1 MGFRLTTLIP
11 RPGSREDPPRCRM
24 SPTVRRIGRRALTA
38 IPILW
43 LVFTLT
49 FIVVHAVPGS
59 VADLLDNPDL
69 SPAARE
75 AVRHRFG
82 LDQPLP
88 RQYLRWLEGAFTGD
102 FGISFLYRQPVRRL
116 LAQALPPT
124 LMLTGTALLLDLI
137 LGIVLAVLGAAR
149 PRSWLD
155 RTTTVLSL
163 GVYGMPTFWLAGLAI
178 LFFSVQLGWL
188 PSSHIHD
195 LDAAAMPAWPRLLDL
210 LKHLILPAGILGL
223 SGAASTARYVRASLL
238 DIRESRFLLAAR
250 ARGIPR
256 RRILWIHALRP
267 ALLPLVTLL
276 GLSLPFLVSG
286 SLVIEVIFSWPG
298 MGRLLWTAA
307 WARDIPVILAVT
319 LLGATAVIAG
329 NLLAD
334 TLYVIVDPR
343 TRRSP

>member
-1 MGFRLTTLIP
+1 VQH
-11 RPGSREDPPRCRM
+11 RM
-24 SPTVRRIGRRALTA
+24 SPTLRRIGRRALA
-38 IPILW
+38 AVPILW
-43 LVFTLT
+43 LVVTLT

-75 AVRHRFG
+75 TVRHRYG

-88 RQYLRWLEGAFTGD
+88 QQYMRWLEGAITGD

-116 LAQALPPT
+116 IARTLPPT
-124 LMLTGTALLLDLI
+124 LILTGTALLLDLL
-137 LGIVLAVLGAAR
+137 LGIALAVLAAAR
-149 PRSWLD
+149 PRGWID
-155 RTTTVLSL
+155 RVTTVLSL

-178 LFFSVQLGWL
+178 LLFSVQLGWL
-188 PSSHIHD
+188 PSSHMHS
-195 LDAAAMPAWPRLLDL
+195 LDAATLPAARRLLDL
-210 LKHLILPAGILGL
+210 LRHLILPAGILGL
-223 SGAASTARYVRASLL
+223 AGAASTARYVRAALL
-238 DIRESRFLLAAR
+238 DIRQSRFLLAAR

-307 WARDIPVILAVT
+307 WARDIPVILAAT
-319 LLGATAVIAG
+319 LLGAGAVIAG

-334 TLYVIVDPR
+334 ILYVAVDPR
-343 TRRSP
+343 ARRSS